1 MNFALF
7 GYLISLLAI
16 VYSLFCTVLTYRTY
30 KELTFRQRILAEIA
44 IGKNILTIVVSIIY
58 IVTYYLLLIIK
69 DI

>member
-16 VYSLFCTVLTYRTY
+16 VYSLFCLVLTYRTY

-44 IGKNILTIVVSIIY
+44 LGKNVLTIVVAIIY
-58 IVTYYLLLIIK
+58 IATYHLS
-69 DI
+69 

>member
-7 GYLISLLAI
+7 VLYLISLLVI
-16 VYSLFCTVLTYRTY
+16 VYSLFCIVVTYRTY

-58 IVTYYLLLIIK
+58 IATYHLL
-69 DI
+69 

>member
-16 VYSLFCTVLTYRTY
+16 VYSLFCLVLTYRTY

-58 IVTYYLLLIIK
+58 IVTYYLL
-69 DI
+69 